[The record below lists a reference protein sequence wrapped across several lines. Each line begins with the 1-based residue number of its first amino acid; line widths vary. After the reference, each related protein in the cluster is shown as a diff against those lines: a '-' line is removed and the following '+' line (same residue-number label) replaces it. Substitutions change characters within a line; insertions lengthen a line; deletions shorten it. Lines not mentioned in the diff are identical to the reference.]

1 MSTGKWSTWWCSLKR
16 RMSFLAVCQPIAKW
30 CTNSSVV
37 TFSCRCVPK
46 KPIKLSMKSSSTNWL
61 AAGLKRLWI
70 FSPPSHFNHASAFS
84 FIVLKVLFLL
94 FNFFLFFKT
103 GIRKTIQ
110 LIILLSPC
118 SSLGIHD
125 SLFFFYIWKR
135 KISSA
140 LWLASCWEWTD
151 IWSINNVTPWCDVPF
166 YSLVTLNSRSF

>member
-1 MSTGKWSTWWCSLKR
+1 MALQHNEGTFIFIFLIRRSKTRINYWTLIFDFFCLVTTRRGMSTGKWSTWWCSLKR

-94 FNFFLFFKT
+94 FNFFLFFK
-103 GIRKTIQ
+103 
-110 LIILLSPC
+110 
-118 SSLGIHD
+118 
-125 SLFFFYIWKR
+125 
-135 KISSA
+135 
-140 LWLASCWEWTD
+140 LAYGRQS
-151 IWSINNVTPWCDVPF
+151 N
-166 YSLVTLNSRSF
+166 